1 MKLHLFLSALLA
13 LTLVPMSQA
22 QEQDAEASATDDN
35 RIKRIWSREIK
46 KKGHAT
52 MRTMGDLVLSD
63 ELLQFEAAHKK
74 KSFSI
79 RLDDIHTLSYGK
91 LAQDVDTEWIVMALE
106 EHAGGRLMGFRDGRK
121 FGYGTKTE
129 EIYETLRAMMESMGK
144 AQYDVPEGFRVYDEL
159 GKQFTLAYPA
169 DWHSYHQSVI
179 EADED
184 LILGSLI
191 FSETEF
197 PHDGDAMNEAI
208 RAFENGNMQGF
219 AIERERAA
227 DGMRC
232 AGISDRQREN
242 LLQRVAQDGLLL
254 GDNTVIQEPHPSVLP
269 IDRCDGLRITAQSRR
284 PDGSLASLDYRIVSD
299 GGVAHLLIRRSSGS
313 DSEGAAIFETIVEN
327 FRLSAARPRR

>member
-1 MKLHLFLSALLA
+1 MNSNRRHRLSAALVLSALLA
-13 LTLVPMSQA
+13 LAPLPALHA
-22 QEQDAEASATDDN
+22 QVQDEEAVATDDN
-35 RIKRIWSREIK
+35 RIKRVWSREIK
-46 KKGHAT
+46 KKGNAT
-52 MRTMGDLVLSD
+52 MRTAGDLVLSD
-63 ELLQFEAAHKK
+63 DLLEFEAAHKK

-91 LAQDVDTEWIVMALE
+91 LAQDVDTEWIVLALK
-106 EHAGGRLMGFRDGRK
+106 EHAGGRLLGFRDGRK

-129 EIYETLRAMMESMGK
+129 EIYERLRELMERTGN
-144 AQYDVPEGFRVYDEL
+144 AQYDVPDGFRTYDEL

-169 DWHSYHQSVI
+169 EWHSFHQSVI

-191 FSETEF
+191 FTPTEISR
-197 PHDGDAMNEAI
+197 DDDAAELH
-208 RAFENGNMQGF
+208 GF

-232 AGISDRQREN
+232 SGISKRHRNN
-242 LLQRVAQDGLLL
+242 LIERVARERLLN
-254 GDNTVIQEPHPSVLP
+254 GDNTVVQQPLVSEVR
-269 IDRCDGLRITAQSRR
+269 IDRCDGIRITAQSRR

-299 GGVAHLLIRRSSGS
+299 GGVAHLLIRRSIAS